1 MRKARLAVLISG
13 RGSNMLSLAKA
24 AQQPDYP
31 AELMLVA
38 SNKADA
44 GGLETAAG
52 MGIETLALSHRT
64 FPSREAFDEALSA
77 ELKARQIEV
86 VALAGFMR
94 ILTPGFMRDW
104 EGRIVNIH
112 PSLLPKYPGLHT
124 HERAIEAGDAEAGC
138 TVHVVTELLDDG
150 PMLAQ
155 ARVPVLPGDTPDT
168 LAARVLAQEHRIY
181 PEALAAHVRNM
192 VAKGLAGAVKA
203 G

>member
-64 FPSREAFDEALSA
+64 FPSREAFDEALGGVSRLRAPGGKFRHSLRSA
-77 ELKARQIEV
+77 
-86 VALAGFMR
+86 
-94 ILTPGFMRDW
+94 
-104 EGRIVNIH
+104 
-112 PSLLPKYPGLHT
+112 
-124 HERAIEAGDAEAGC
+124 
-138 TVHVVTELLDDG
+138 
-150 PMLAQ
+150 
-155 ARVPVLPGDTPDT
+155 
-168 LAARVLAQEHRIY
+168 
-181 PEALAAHVRNM
+181 
-192 VAKGLAGAVKA
+192 
-203 G
+203 